1 MGENSAQAAV
11 LGERSAPL
19 TPARA
24 LARLVAFC
32 AGALLVVMTF
42 IVLLGV
48 FYRYVLGDPIFWIE
62 EVSRYLFVYIVFL
75 GAALSTHRRGHMAVD
90 ALVKKLPHRIKDG
103 WHIAIDIV
111 VATVLLFVLVKGW
124 QFTLISQV
132 LISTALHI
140 PQSVFFFSVPLGA
153 GLMLLFLALDPF
165 DRPGRRYDGLIALI
179 VAAVVFFLVG
189 AGKTPP
195 VNVTSL
201 AALAVAFVAQI
212 VGGVPIAFG
221 MLSSALL
228 FVLLKGGVP
237 LTMMP
242 QFLGGGVDSFP
253 LLAVPFFIL
262 AGALMET
269 GGISMRLV
277 NLAKDLVGWVRG
289 GLGMVVVVSE
299 YLFSG
304 ISGSTTADVSAIG
317 SLMIPAMVKAG
328 YRPELAVSIVSAA
341 TSMGILVPP
350 CIAMI
355 ILGVLT
361 GLSVGALFAGGFL
374 PAAVIALMIMIS
386 IYVEARRTG
395 LPAEPRPTPRHVALV
410 FWRAIIPIMM
420 PVIIFGAILGGV
432 ATPTEASAVAVLYAF
447 LVGVLV
453 YKEIRLHDVPK
464 ILTDTAVITGMVM
477 FIIAAATVLSWI
489 LTREN
494 APVALAQWI
503 LTHASQPWLFL
514 LLSNVVF
521 IFLGAVLEGV
531 PLMIILIPLLMPALK
546 QLGIDPLHYGIVT
559 IMAIGIA
566 VFLPPIGVCLYVAMS
581 IGKTSVGATTRA
593 FLPYLAVLI
602 LGLFVITYV
611 PWFTLVLPQIIYGH

>member
-1 MGENSAQAAV
+1 MAETSVPVTAA
-11 LGERSAPL
+11 GGSTIRS
-19 TPARA
+19 TPASA
-24 LARLVAFC
+24 LARLVAFL
-32 AGALLVVMTF
+32 AGGLLVGMTV

-48 FYRYVLGDPIFWIE
+48 FYRYALGDPLFWIE
-62 EVSRYLFVYIVFL
+62 EVSRFVFAYIVFL

-90 ALVKKLPHRIKDG
+90 ILMKRLPHRVQDG
-103 WHIAIDIV
+103 WHVVIDIV
-111 VATVLLFVLVKGW
+111 VATVLLFVLVNGW
-124 QFTLISQV
+124 RFTLLSQI

-140 PQSVFFFSVPLGA
+140 PQSVFFFCVPLGA
-153 GLMLLFLALDPF
+153 ALMLLFMVLDPL
-165 DRPGRRYDGLIALI
+165 DRPGRRFRGVIAV
-179 VAAVVFFLVG
+179 VAAALVFFLAG
-189 AGKTPP
+189 AGKTPA

-201 AALAVAFVAQI
+201 GALAAAFILQI
-212 VGGVPIAFG
+212 LGGVPIAFG

-237 LTMMP
+237 LTMVP

-317 SLMIPAMVKAG
+317 SLMIPAMTKAG
-328 YRPELAVSIVSAA
+328 YKPELAVAIVSAA

-361 GLSVGALFAGGFL
+361 GLSVGALFVGGFL
-374 PAAVIALMIMIS
+374 PAAVIAVMIMAY
-386 IYVEARRTG
+386 IYLQARRTG
-395 LPAEPRPTPRHVALV
+395 LPAEPRPTLRHVGLV
-410 FWRAIIPIMM
+410 FWRAVIPLMM

-453 YKEIRLHDVPK
+453 YKEIKPRDVPR
-464 ILTDTAVITGMVM
+464 ILTDTAVTTGMVM
-477 FIIAAATVLSWI
+477 FIIAAATVLAWN

-494 APVALAQWI
+494 APVVLAQWI

-521 IFLGAVLEGV
+521 IILGAVLEGV

-566 VFLPPIGVCLYVAMS
+566 VFLPPIGVCLYVAIS
-581 IGKTSVGATTRA
+581 IGKTSVGPTTRA
-593 FLPYLAVLI
+593 FLPFLAVLI
-602 LGLFVITYV
+602 LGLFVITYA
-611 PWFTLVLPQIIYGH
+611 PWFTLILPRLVYGR